1 MSGGAERRAA
11 RSAFRSV
18 PHHPSSATKRHPDVA
33 DWNQSLAETSR
44 ENSPLEISSRHTFA
58 WLSDWGHSRRRDR
71 RSTAIR
77 RIYRAL
83 AMETGSSLSLSLS
96 LFPSPFLFLFAKSL
110 SLQSRTNTGL
120 LRSRPLR
127 PERFESIHRG
137 FQRSPL
143 CFLGFPFQHSLA
155 AL

>member
-11 RSAFRSV
+11 RSAFRSA

-96 LFPSPFLFLFAKSL
+96 LSL
-110 SLQSRTNTGL
+110 SFHLPFCFSLPKVSLSKVEQTLDSCGRDRCGRNVSNPSTEDFKDP
-120 LRSRPLR
+120 RSA
-127 PERFESIHRG
+127 F
-137 FQRSPL
+137 
-143 CFLGFPFQHSLA
+143 
-155 AL
+155 